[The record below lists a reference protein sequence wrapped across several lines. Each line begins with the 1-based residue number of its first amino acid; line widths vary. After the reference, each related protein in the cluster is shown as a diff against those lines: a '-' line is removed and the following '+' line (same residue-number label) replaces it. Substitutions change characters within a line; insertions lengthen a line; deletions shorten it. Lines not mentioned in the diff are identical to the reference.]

1 MCICMCEHCVQ
12 TTQRTNQKLLTNVQ
26 GTELILKEQFTIQNH
41 SVQVRFVA
49 KYSSGWSTTV
59 QT

>member
-1 MCICMCEHCVQ
+1 MCEHCVQ

-26 GTELILKEQFTIQNH
+26 GTELILKERFTIQNH

-49 KYSSGWSTTV
+49 KYSSG
-59 QT
+59 